1 MKIIA
6 FPSVASVTTAAAVS
20 HIPLTF
26 ASCCSYYGPVSPF
39 TEKSQVVHLCF
50 IDQGAVF
57 HFSEKHTA
65 VFYGSEWS
73 MEYSRCPK
81 LNVPQVQKS
90 FFAKFYMFTVTEMEA

>member
-1 MKIIA
+1 MIIPNA
-6 FPSVASVTTAAAVS
+6 GVSPAPEQNIPLDFVLLLLPLLRASVNFHRKVTS
-20 HIPLTF
+20 R
-26 ASCCSYYGPVSPF
+26 ASLFHRPRSS
-39 TEKSQVVHLCF
+39 
-50 IDQGAVF
+50 F

>member
-1 MKIIA
+1 MII
-6 FPSVASVTTAAAVS
+6 PVS
-20 HIPLTF
+20 ARLPHKTSHLTL
-26 ASCCSYYGPVSPF
+26 SSYYCRFYGRVSTF

-50 IDQGAVF
+50 IDQVF